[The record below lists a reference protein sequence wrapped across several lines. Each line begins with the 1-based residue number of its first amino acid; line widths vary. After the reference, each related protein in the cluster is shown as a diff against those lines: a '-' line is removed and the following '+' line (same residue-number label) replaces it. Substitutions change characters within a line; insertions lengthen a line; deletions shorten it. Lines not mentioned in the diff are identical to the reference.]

1 MRKVFNSWKICDKTR
16 TGFRVYV
23 TFVIKHENS
32 IKGYKLLICN
42 KIWEWCSTVE
52 KQVKFIKMFNRNGLS
67 GIKKD
72 FNLNHSTFIVATSLT
87 YHVNW
92 KKFSF
97 QLLTQKNHN
106 TFFSKSFVTMLY
118 VPS

>member
-1 MRKVFNSWKICDKTR
+1 MRKVFNTWKICDKTR

-23 TFVIKHENS
+23 TFVIKHE
-32 IKGYKLLICN
+32 KLKTVLKVINYWICN

-72 FNLNHSTFIVATSLT
+72 SILNHSTFIVATS
-87 YHVNW
+87 
-92 KKFSF
+92 
-97 QLLTQKNHN
+97 
-106 TFFSKSFVTMLY
+106 
-118 VPS
+118 